1 MKKQLHR
8 RETNKYFTGLAGG
21 IADYFDIDAS
31 LVRIILILLEFA
43 SAGLLIIPY
52 LIISLFIPKESQIKK

>member
-1 MKKQLHR
+1 MKKQLYR

-21 IADYFDIDAS
+21 IADNFNLDAS
-31 LVRIILILLEFA
+31 LVRIILIVLEFA
-43 SAGLLIIPY
+43 TAGLLFIVY